1 MEEKAKTALVM
12 EGGAMRGMFT
22 CGVIDVMMENGID
35 FEAAAGISAG
45 AAFGC
50 NYKSRQIGRAI
61 RYNKA
66 YCKDPRYCSLRSL
79 RKTGDLYGVD
89 FCYRE
94 LPLEL
99 DVFDRAT
106 FAADPMEFYVGATDI
121 NTGEAVYH
129 KCSDGGKADFEW
141 MRASASMPLV
151 SRIVEIDGRELL
163 DGGIVD
169 AVPYRFME
177 SLGYSRNVI
186 ILTQPEGYRKKK
198 SKALLPVRWKLR
210 KYPKLVG
217 AMADRHLMYNRQMD
231 EIDGREHSGSAFV
244 IRPPEPLNIGRTEKD
259 PAELERVYRIGREE
273 ALRRLTELKAF
284 LNDLRFCREGDI
296 LEININ
302 GDYLTVMITG
312 DEFEAPSSPI
322 KRVCPITDKS
332 PVSEN
337 MKVDM
342 DVYPYRVEL
351 SNMKTWGFVMC
362 DNEFEIDLTEVNALY
377 IESAPEGIVWEVS
390 QCITSYNWPK
400 DSEHFME

>member
-1 MEEKAKTALVM
+1 MEEKVKTALVM

-99 DVFDRAT
+99 DVFDRET

-129 KCSDGGKADFEW
+129 KCSDGGEADFEW

-151 SRIVEIDGRELL
+151 SRVVEIDGRELL

-177 SLGYSRNVI
+177 SLGYNRNVI
-186 ILTQPEGYRKKK
+186 ILTQPKGYRKKK
-198 SKALLPVRWKLR
+198 SRALPLVRRKLR
-210 KYPKLVG
+210 KYPKLVE
-217 AMADRHLMYNRQMD
+217 AMADRHLMYNGQMD
-231 EIDGREHSGSAFV
+231 EIDERERAGAALV
-244 IRPPEPLNIGRTEKD
+244 IRPPEPLKIGRTEKD
-259 PAELERVYRIGREE
+259 PDELERVYRIGREE

-351 SNMKTWGFVMC
+351 SNIKTWGFVMC
-362 DNEFEIDLTEVNALY
+362 DNEFEIDLTEVNASY
-377 IESAPEGIVWEVS
+377 IESAPSWTTWEVS
-390 QCITSYNWPK
+390 QCITSYNRPK
-400 DSEHFME
+400 DSEYFMK